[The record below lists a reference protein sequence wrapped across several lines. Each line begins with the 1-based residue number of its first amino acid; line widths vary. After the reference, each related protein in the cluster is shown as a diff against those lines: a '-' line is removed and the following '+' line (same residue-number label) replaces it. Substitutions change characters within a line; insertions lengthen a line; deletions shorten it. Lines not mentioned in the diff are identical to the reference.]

1 MNTAMH
7 SVQRSVEPNFLTL
20 FRARYSGWED
30 LSSEERRRVRAE
42 LSRDFDRICGY
53 CERQCN
59 PDTPG
64 RWPDGESVDHF
75 LPRSR
80 FPVEWLNWLNLVYS
94 CHRCNLAK
102 GNKWPA
108 IGDAENTRLGVINR
122 YRQVA
127 GYVCPNSAD
136 FQLPAETFFTFDVD
150 NGEIRPAD
158 DLDDEE
164 WSMAYRTIIDLDLN
178 SLDSRDDLPNQRKV
192 ERQLLDET
200 LRQASEADLRHVIV
214 SGITQRSRPFSSYM
228 SAYAKAIG
236 FDV

>member
-1 MNTAMH
+1 
-7 SVQRSVEPNFLTL
+7 
-20 FRARYSGWED
+20 
-30 LSSEERRRVRAE
+30 
-42 LSRDFDRICGY
+42 
-53 CERQCN
+53 
-59 PDTPG
+59 
-64 RWPDGESVDHF
+64 
-75 LPRSR
+75 
-80 FPVEWLNWLNLVYS
+80 LNLVYS